1 MIKNYNPLRVY
12 FVFRFLLTLFLIV
25 KRRERILFLS
35 RLSPTKLRKTVN
47 YLGTSFVKLS
57 QVLATRSDFFTK
69 EYLSELKKLH
79 DQLPQMKEKDFQKV
93 FSENFTSSTFDT
105 FDKKPIASASIGQV
119 HKAVYKGENVA
130 VKIRREGV
138 QNIVIA
144 DVKIIR
150 VMLNIFKP
158 LFSKSTENSIEAVLS
173 EFSKMIL
180 DEVNLSKELANLQ
193 EFRKIYKDSGIKFPS
208 PYPEISSQS
217 AIVMSFEKGYR
228 FDDKESILKEKID
241 FKQAIATLINFYTE
255 QMLIKGIFHA
265 DPHPGNLLIQKN
277 GQLVLLD
284 FGMVKK
290 VPNNSR
296 IAIIELI
303 KSANERDFELYVS
316 ANRRLGTLSYEAET
330 SEVVE
335 FAEKMFGI
343 FSNENLSS
351 ESMQD
356 LAFEVLETTRNIPF
370 KLPNDAIYIL
380 RVSAII
386 EGLGTTYIENFDNK
400 GYPTN
405 IPNGTSW
412 KFYNEIYPSQDTW
425 SKFIPGDGYAYIKV
439 DADINNDTDPV
450 HPYQTI
456 FFGGVKENHRLEVRM
471 KGAIVA
477 GTRPSFTSG

>member
-1 MIKNYNPLRVY
+1 MR
-12 FVFRFLLTLFLIV
+12 
-25 KRRERILFLS
+25 
-35 RLSPTKLRKTVN
+35 
-47 YLGTSFVKLS
+47 
-57 QVLATRSDFFTK
+57 
-69 EYLSELKKLH
+69 
-79 DQLPQMKEKDFQKV
+79 EKDFQKV

-158 LFSKSTENSIEAVLS
+158 LFSKSTENSIETVLS

-241 FKQAIATLINFYTE
+241 FKQAISTLINFYTE

-386 EGLGTTYIENFDNK
+386 EGLGTTYIENFNGIKDILPILQK
-400 GYPTN
+400 N
-405 IPNGTSW
+405 IPKALKNSGFDPISEVKNLPIFW
-412 KFYNEIYPSQDTW
+412 KDLQSATKKVSHGELSMEMKRDQFDRMFELYRKEKKHEQITNSLFLIGLFLTIYNPDLKEWSIAIISIGVFRIFY
-425 SKFIPGDGYAYIKV
+425 
-439 DADINNDTDPV
+439 
-450 HPYQTI
+450 
-456 FFGGVKENHRLEVRM
+456 R
-471 KGAIVA
+471 
-477 GTRPSFTSG
+477 